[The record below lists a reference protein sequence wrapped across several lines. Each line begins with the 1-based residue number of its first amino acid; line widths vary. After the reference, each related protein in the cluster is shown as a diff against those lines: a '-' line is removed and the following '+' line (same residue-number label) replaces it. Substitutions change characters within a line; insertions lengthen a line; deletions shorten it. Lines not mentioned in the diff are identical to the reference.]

1 VICCTTTRL
10 GARSLSGS
18 ARHSVIRLWGL
29 AATHVCH
36 VNVSPRS
43 FALTLLTSSRRLSF
57 RCWHKDVFCNSSDV
71 TGGRR
76 GRGRWHGTNGC
87 GHTERLCIAS
97 AVSGQRPRVSTI
109 ENLNPGKPVLSF
121 MARHDDSEPNPR
133 EAQRDGQGAI
143 PPDNPLREL
152 HQEREAA
159 NDRPIGSTPAITPA
173 RSGGFVRHRKRR
185 LHSLTQTTS
194 GAATAPQNSADQPS
208 EFREIRE
215 DLPKGKA
222 KRLDCIF
229 RQTAVR
235 YPISQ
240 LPDRQERC
248 CAQKPQQITCVV
260 EARRFFSA

>member
-57 RCWHKDVFCNSSDV
+57 RCWRKDVFCNSSDV

-173 RSGGFVRHRKRR
+173 RSGGLCDIERDGSTRSHK
-185 LHSLTQTTS
+185 
-194 GAATAPQNSADQPS
+194 QP
-208 EFREIRE
+208 
-215 DLPKGKA
+215 
-222 KRLDCIF
+222 
-229 RQTAVR
+229 VV
-235 YPISQ
+235 
-240 LPDRQERC
+240 
-248 CAQKPQQITCVV
+248 PQQRRKTALINRASFAKF
-260 EARRFFSA
+260 ARICRRERLRG